1 MNNPSQQHRIRS
13 IETDIP
19 TRPID
24 DASVNGSSATQSD
37 ELSAANRRRIW
48 NNLRDDQRAA
58 VVEYTSLLLRGP
70 VRTERVQMHIFIHE
84 NVNLLEYALLL
95 LWGPDSLGRCRMLSF
110 VFQNFLGHGVFPD
123 VVEYTSLLLRGPDAI
138 ERIQLLNYIYY
149 IYRNVDV
156 LQYPLLLLR
165 GPDTPQR
172 IQMLKFVCENAIRQ
186 RTMVAENT
194 AAAVATDDEPGNPID
209 RLANVE
215 GRPEIENRNCHD
227 DNGAIKQEP
236 TGEVLVESSFDV
248 AADAPGNANNG
259 VANAEIEAEDGNE
272 DPLIK

>member
-1 MNNPSQQHRIRS
+1 
-13 IETDIP
+13 
-19 TRPID
+19 
-24 DASVNGSSATQSD
+24 
-37 ELSAANRRRIW
+37 
-48 NNLRDDQRAA
+48 
-58 VVEYTSLLLRGP
+58 
-70 VRTERVQMHIFIHE
+70 MHIFIHE

-95 LWGPDSLGRCRMLSF
+95 LSGPVSLGRCRMLSF
-110 VFQNFLGHGVFPD
+110 VFQNFLGHGMFPD

-172 IQMLKFVCENAIRQ
+172 IQMLEFVCENAIRQ

-236 TGEVLVESSFDV
+236 TG
-248 AADAPGNANNG
+248 APGNANNE
-259 VANAEIEAEDGNE
+259 VANAEVEAEDGNE
-272 DPLIK
+272 DHLIKQEPIDDPDGICAPQPAIEDSNNGIANAEAEDGKKDPLMIKQEPIDDPDGICTPQPAIQANGMI